1 MVTRQCSNCIYG
13 DICVHGFICD
23 DYAPLDETAEYTE
36 AEELIESGREAFH
49 AEWIRYIAEYE
60 EV

>member
-36 AEELIESGREAFH
+36 AEELIESGREEFY
-49 AEWIRYIAEYE
+49 AEWIRYISEYE